1 MPIIR
6 TSDCV
11 PLPVVV
17 CPVEAVVMLESWV
30 ARCVHWTTATT
41 GQTTTG
47 SGMQSD
53 FLMMGIKMHETC

>member
-1 MPIIR
+1 
-6 TSDCV
+6 
-11 PLPVVV
+11 
-17 CPVEAVVMLESWV
+17 V